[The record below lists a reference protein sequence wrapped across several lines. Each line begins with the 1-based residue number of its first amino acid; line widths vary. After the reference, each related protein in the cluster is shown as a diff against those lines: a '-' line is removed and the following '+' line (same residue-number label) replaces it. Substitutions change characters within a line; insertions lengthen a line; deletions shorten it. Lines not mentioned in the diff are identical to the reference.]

1 MKKLIEEVKDM
12 KNNYI
17 TNEKKI
23 ELNNNNEE
31 LEKTIK
37 KLKEE
42 LNRKGII
49 INNMRN
55 QIDRNN
61 HKDNINKEK
70 EEKKDKLNEE
80 QFKLLKSENNRKEVI
95 IRDLKINFENLK
107 KENKILITE
116 KDDLNEK
123 NKAKKLDLQRKDE
136 IIKDLKSKLF
146 KFNNDKNKSHII
158 KETQILASTYEKQN
172 NDYILSKSTKDN
184 LNISKINNNTKK
196 VNSTLKHILKDLLN
210 IILKDK
216 NNEELVKMN
225 NFLEINNDNIDSEEI
240 INLYENL
247 KDKINEK
254 EFMNKNNLNNYDS
267 FSRSQN
273 NNINIFNKN
282 YNNYN
287 KRDLIYE
294 TTDNTQGANNLYES
308 RYDESDDLNQLFS
321 RSKDNILNNN
331 TNDFQ
336 RLKNKKVDLQ
346 SFQNSNN
353 NN

>member
-1 MKKLIEEVKDM
+1 M
-12 KNNYI
+12 
-17 TNEKKI
+17 
-23 ELNNNNEE
+23 
-31 LEKTIK
+31 
-37 KLKEE
+37 
-42 LNRKGII
+42 
-49 INNMRN
+49 
-55 QIDRNN
+55 
-61 HKDNINKEK
+61 
-70 EEKKDKLNEE
+70 
-80 QFKLLKSENNRKEVI
+80 
-95 IRDLKINFENLK
+95 
-107 KENKILITE
+107 
-116 KDDLNEK
+116 
-123 NKAKKLDLQRKDE
+123 
-136 IIKDLKSKLF
+136 
-146 KFNNDKNKSHII
+146 
-158 KETQILASTYEKQN
+158 
-172 NDYILSKSTKDN
+172 
-184 LNISKINNNTKK
+184 
-196 VNSTLKHILKDLLN
+196 
-210 IILKDK
+210 KDK

>member
-17 TNEKKI
+17 TNEKKM

-136 IIKDLKSKLF
+136 IIKDLKSKLL

-184 LNISKINNNTKK
+184 LNISKINNNNKK

-254 EFMNKNNLNNYDS
+254 EFVNKNNLNNYDS

-331 TNDFQ
+331 SNDFQ

>member
-1 MKKLIEEVKDM
+1 M
-12 KNNYI
+12 
-17 TNEKKI
+17 
-23 ELNNNNEE
+23 
-31 LEKTIK
+31 
-37 KLKEE
+37 
-42 LNRKGII
+42 
-49 INNMRN
+49 
-55 QIDRNN
+55 
-61 HKDNINKEK
+61 
-70 EEKKDKLNEE
+70 
-80 QFKLLKSENNRKEVI
+80 
-95 IRDLKINFENLK
+95 
-107 KENKILITE
+107 
-116 KDDLNEK
+116 
-123 NKAKKLDLQRKDE
+123 
-136 IIKDLKSKLF
+136 
-146 KFNNDKNKSHII
+146 
-158 KETQILASTYEKQN
+158 
-172 NDYILSKSTKDN
+172 
-184 LNISKINNNTKK
+184 NISKINNNTKK

-247 KDKINEK
+247 KDKINQK
-254 EFMNKNNLNNYDS
+254 EFENKNNLNNYDS

>member
-1 MKKLIEEVKDM
+1 M
-12 KNNYI
+12 
-17 TNEKKI
+17 
-23 ELNNNNEE
+23 
-31 LEKTIK
+31 
-37 KLKEE
+37 
-42 LNRKGII
+42 NRKGII

-107 KENKILITE
+107 KENKILLTE

-136 IIKDLKSKLF
+136 IIKDLKSKLL

-184 LNISKINNNTKK
+184 LNISKINNNNKK

-254 EFMNKNNLNNYDS
+254 EFENKNNLNNYDS

-331 TNDFQ
+331 SNDFQ

>member
-1 MKKLIEEVKDM
+1 M
-12 KNNYI
+12 
-17 TNEKKI
+17 
-23 ELNNNNEE
+23 
-31 LEKTIK
+31 
-37 KLKEE
+37 
-42 LNRKGII
+42 
-49 INNMRN
+49 
-55 QIDRNN
+55 
-61 HKDNINKEK
+61 
-70 EEKKDKLNEE
+70 
-80 QFKLLKSENNRKEVI
+80 
-95 IRDLKINFENLK
+95 
-107 KENKILITE
+107 
-116 KDDLNEK
+116 
-123 NKAKKLDLQRKDE
+123 
-136 IIKDLKSKLF
+136 
-146 KFNNDKNKSHII
+146 
-158 KETQILASTYEKQN
+158 
-172 NDYILSKSTKDN
+172 
-184 LNISKINNNTKK
+184 NISKINNNTKK

-216 NNEELVKMN
+216 NNEELIKMN

-247 KDKINEK
+247 KDKINQK
-254 EFMNKNNLNNYDS
+254 EFENKNNLNNYDS

>member
-1 MKKLIEEVKDM
+1 M
-12 KNNYI
+12 
-17 TNEKKI
+17 
-23 ELNNNNEE
+23 
-31 LEKTIK
+31 
-37 KLKEE
+37 
-42 LNRKGII
+42 
-49 INNMRN
+49 
-55 QIDRNN
+55 
-61 HKDNINKEK
+61 
-70 EEKKDKLNEE
+70 
-80 QFKLLKSENNRKEVI
+80 
-95 IRDLKINFENLK
+95 
-107 KENKILITE
+107 
-116 KDDLNEK
+116 
-123 NKAKKLDLQRKDE
+123 
-136 IIKDLKSKLF
+136 
-146 KFNNDKNKSHII
+146 
-158 KETQILASTYEKQN
+158 
-172 NDYILSKSTKDN
+172 
-184 LNISKINNNTKK
+184 
-196 VNSTLKHILKDLLN
+196 
-210 IILKDK
+210 KDK

-254 EFMNKNNLNNYDS
+254 EFVNKNNLNNYDS

>member
-1 MKKLIEEVKDM
+1 M
-12 KNNYI
+12 
-17 TNEKKI
+17 
-23 ELNNNNEE
+23 
-31 LEKTIK
+31 
-37 KLKEE
+37 
-42 LNRKGII
+42 
-49 INNMRN
+49 
-55 QIDRNN
+55 
-61 HKDNINKEK
+61 
-70 EEKKDKLNEE
+70 
-80 QFKLLKSENNRKEVI
+80 
-95 IRDLKINFENLK
+95 
-107 KENKILITE
+107 
-116 KDDLNEK
+116 
-123 NKAKKLDLQRKDE
+123 
-136 IIKDLKSKLF
+136 
-146 KFNNDKNKSHII
+146 
-158 KETQILASTYEKQN
+158 
-172 NDYILSKSTKDN
+172 
-184 LNISKINNNTKK
+184 NISKINNNTKK

-247 KDKINEK
+247 KDKINQK
-254 EFMNKNNLNNYDS
+254 EFVNKNNLNNYDS

-331 TNDFQ
+331 SNDFQ